1 MIAILADGDSRALE
15 RLAAMMREIPEIAEV
30 VPFLSGTEALRWAQT
45 NRFDVAI
52 LDADPNSVNGLE
64 LAQRLREREENCGL
78 IFYAASGR
86 FALDAFHIH
95 ADGYLLKP
103 VMPDRLRAEI
113 EYLCRRKTAD
123 KPAEPAPDKTPDKMP
138 DKPAEKLLTVKCCGG
153 FDVYDKNGN
162 PVTFRRSRSRELLAL
177 LVDRRGMSITSKEIC
192 AIFWEDDGERDQKN
206 MAHLWQL
213 FSELNRALRQAGAEG
228 VVRRSGA
235 NHFVDMALLDCPDLE
250 QGRKNRDELCYMVGY
265 SWADTADD

>member
-1 MIAILADGDSRALE
+1 MVTLVIESDERELNALMGLLGKMPELTEASPFSR
-15 RLAAMMREIPEIAEV
+15 PED
-30 VPFLSGTEALRWAQT
+30 ALRWARENT
-45 NRFDVAI
+45 FDLAI
-52 LDADPNSVNGLE
+52 LSVRTDSAALFALARE
-64 LAQRLREREENCGL
+64 LRAIAPACGL
-78 IFYAASGR
+78 IFCAASGQYAVEA
-86 FALDAFHIH
+86 FALH
-95 ADGYLLKP
+95 ADGYLLRP
-103 VMPDRLRAEI
+103 LQAERLRAEI
-113 EYLCRRKTAD
+113 DYLCRK
-123 KPAEPAPDKTPDKMP
+123 AERGEKKKHD
-138 DKPAEKLLTVKCCGG
+138 KLLTIRCCGG
-153 FDVYDKNGN
+153 FEVYDRNGE
-162 PVTFRRSRSRELLAL
+162 PVSFRRSRSRELLAL

-192 AIFWEDDGERDQKN
+192 AIFWEDDGEQDRKN